1 VRFEIFTVVNIQI
14 EVLWVVTPCNVVVGY
29 IFFVHGSENS
39 SKINTVAIVHN
50 SEIVSKLRGTENL
63 YW

>member
-1 VRFEIFTVVNIQI
+1 VVNIQI